1 MRIVAICGSLQAK
14 SGNRALLELAVRIAP
29 QGVEVVLF
37 EGLRA
42 LPHFDPDLEAQGAP
56 ESVLELRR
64 ALGASDGLLI
74 ASPEYGHSLPGV
86 LKNMVDWLIGSG
98 ELYKRVVAITAS
110 TPGPDR
116 GLLGLG
122 ALRDTLNAVSAVVV
136 GGKSIARG
144 PNAER
149 ELAALID
156 ELIAAARV
164 QQKERA
170 AQG

>member
-14 SGNRALLELAVRIAP
+14 SGNRALLELAVHIAP
-29 QGVEVVLF
+29 RGVEVVIF

-42 LPHFDPDLEAQGAP
+42 LPHFDPDLEARGTP

-64 ALGASDGLLI
+64 VLGASDGLLI

-98 ELYKRVVAITAS
+98 ELYQRVVAITAS

-116 GLLGLG
+116 GLRGLG

-136 GGKSIARG
+136 GGRPIARG
-144 PNAER
+144 PNAEP
-149 ELAALID
+149 ELAALLD
-156 ELIAAARV
+156 ALVEAV
-164 QQKERA
+164 GGQQAERA
-170 AQG
+170 AES